1 MIFIGI
7 LDYTS
12 QNMSLNLFAVIL
24 MHLRSFIQQM
34 SLDWALSVN
43 PSMN

>member
-1 MIFIGI
+1 MIFIDI

-24 MHLRSFIQQM
+24 MHLGSFIQQM
-34 SLDWALSVN
+34 SLDWELTASVFHH
-43 PSMN
+43 